1 MHVFYLVPDATPTI
15 SSLNLI
21 SAQSIRVTI
30 CPPPGINQ
38 NGLITGYAV
47 SYTGDPFDTS
57 TQAVTVNVSL
67 SYPATACINTTLTG
81 LEEFNNYTVSVQAQ
95 NSVGVSNLSLGM
107 IAQTNEAGK
116 KYISK

>member
-15 SSLNLI
+15 STLNVV

-38 NGLITGYAV
+38 NGLITGYIV
-47 SYTGDPFDTS
+47 SYTGDPFDTP
-57 TQAVTVNVSL
+57 TQSMTVNVSL

-81 LEEFNNYTVSVQAQ
+81 LEEFNNYTVTVRAI
-95 NSVGVSNLSLGM
+95 NSLGPSDASTGVT
-107 IAQTNEAGK
+107 AQTNAAGK
-116 KYISK
+116 